1 MQSSNELIYA
11 PDEISE
17 RVYSY
22 PQVYGGTLTNVY
34 STYIKRAFDVIFAAL
49 LFAVLSPLMLITVIV
64 IKVDSAGPAIFKQE
78 RLGLKG
84 RAFVIYKFRS
94 MRIDAEVGGPVWAS
108 KSDSRTTRIGRF
120 IRKYRIDELPQLVN
134 IMKGDM
140 SFVGPR
146 PEREYFY
153 EKFSLR
159 IPDFRSRLA
168 VKPGLTGWAQVN
180 GGYDI
185 TPAEKLKY
193 DKEYI
198 SGFSFRMDMRIL
210 FRTFGV
216 VLKGSGAR

>member
-1 MQSSNELIYA
+1 MRSANELVYT
-11 PDEISE
+11 PDEISNGI
-17 RVYSY
+17 YSL
-22 PQVYGGTLTNVY
+22 PEVYGGAISNVY
-34 STYIKRAFDVIFAAL
+34 SNYIKRALDIVFSAL
-49 LFAVLSPLMLITVIV
+49 LFAVLSPLMLLTIIV
-64 IKVDSAGPAIFKQE
+64 IKIDSAGSAIFKQE
-78 RLGLKG
+78 RVGLRGK
-84 RAFVIYKFRS
+84 AFVIYKFRS
-94 MRIDAEVGGPVWAS
+94 MRIDAEMGGPVWAS

-134 IMKGDM
+134 IMRGDM

-153 EKFSLR
+153 EKFTQR

-185 TPAEKLKY
+185 GPAQKLKY

-198 SGFSFRMDMRIL
+198 SGFSFRMDLRIVL
-210 FRTFGV
+210 RTFGV
-216 VLKGSGAR
+216 VLRGAGAR

>member
-1 MQSSNELIYA
+1 MQSANELVYT
-11 PDEISE
+11 PDEISNGI
-17 RVYSY
+17 YSL
-22 PQVYGGTLTNVY
+22 PEVYGGAISNVY
-34 STYIKRAFDVIFAAL
+34 SNYIKRALDIVFSAL
-49 LFAVLSPLMLITVIV
+49 LFAVLSPLMLLTIIV
-64 IKVDSAGPAIFKQE
+64 IKIDSAGSAIFKQE
-78 RLGLKG
+78 RVGLKG
-84 RAFVIYKFRS
+84 KAFVIYKFRS
-94 MRIDAEVGGPVWAS
+94 MRIDAEMGGPVWAS

-134 IMKGDM
+134 IMRGDM

-153 EKFSLR
+153 EKFTQR

-185 TPAEKLKY
+185 GPAQKLKY

-198 SGFSFRMDMRIL
+198 SGFSFRMDLRIVL
-210 FRTFGV
+210 RTFGV
-216 VLKGSGAR
+216 VLRGAGAR